1 MTPHDFY
8 QQAKECR
15 NRFKQVWETVVK
27 DLKVFEQKTIR
38 PYQCDCARTS
48 IQVLRDPI
56 HELHLLLEN
65 IYILPLSVIPFR
77 YDLLMALHSIK
88 DIVDELSL
96 LLIFFRRTCSSS
108 SRDAMLYQQ
117 EIQRK
122 LVELEHSND
131 TVQQSID
138 RMLLQT
144 GSHKKTIQTIAR

>member
-1 MTPHDFY
+1 
-8 QQAKECR
+8 
-15 NRFKQVWETVVK
+15 
-27 DLKVFEQKTIR
+27 
-38 PYQCDCARTS
+38 
-48 IQVLRDPI
+48 
-56 HELHLLLEN
+56 LLEN